1 MNRAGVSLIE
11 LVIAVTIVSVGVAGV
26 ASLTA
31 TAARSLV
38 YARALDESRVLLQ
51 SFVDSV
57 AGEQA
62 LISGRSTYPGGM
74 LTWDVSASADSAA
87 WASFEHVALPAP
99 IRIEFIVARAGGSG
113 GTNAIP

>member
-1 MNRAGVSLIE
+1 MNRAGVSLVE
-11 LVIAVTIVSVGVAGV
+11 LVVAVAIVSVGIAGV

-38 YARALDESRVLLQ
+38 HARALDESRVLLQ

-57 AGEQA
+57 AAERLPG
-62 LISGRSTYPGGM
+62 SGQSRYPGGM
-74 LTWDVSASADSAA
+74 LTWDVSASPDSVA

-99 IRIEFIVARAGGSG
+99 IRIEFIVARAVVPG
-113 GTNAIP
+113 GTNATP